1 MVNQVKIL
9 KISNWQLFFRRAIKK
24 GKEDHDY
31 MYMKVDFSKL
41 FIGKIPTTNEVPYY
55 PDILTEKQQEMKL
68 ANIKRHL
75 RNHENLVPYMK
86 DWKDSDLQVR
96 MNYFLRR
103 QTQDLCRGEVS
114 LALKLRFHQSISKK
128 LPTGCPGSIF
138 HFLTA

>member
-1 MVNQVKIL
+1 
-9 KISNWQLFFRRAIKK
+9 
-24 GKEDHDY
+24 

-86 DWKDSDLQVR
+86 DWQDSDLQVR

-103 QTQDLCRGEVS
+103 QTQDLCRGKVS
-114 LALKLRFHQSISKK
+114 LALKLRFHQSINAY
-128 LPTGCPGSIF
+128 LMWVLIVYR
-138 HFLTA
+138 